1 MWYGTVLGR
10 WTGSMQREELQTVAV
25 SAGFAAALVAI
36 FTGRLPRW
44 LRIVLVACLVAL
56 GCGAGLFGY
65 RHSTRPTTLTVAVG
79 SVDGS
84 ASQLMSALAA
94 QLASTGA
101 PVRLKVVEKGTV
113 LEASKAFSA
122 GQVDLAI
129 ARDDVGDLSNALTV
143 VVVTHGVVLLIA
155 PPGTSMT
162 NIDDLKGKTIGVVGG
177 EVNRKVVEAL
187 ANAYDPARVQLRF
200 KDLTVAD
207 IPQALQSKQINALL
221 VVMPVTEKYLTML
234 RNLFPRR
241 AKQNLTL
248 IPIESAG
255 AIAAVTK
262 YYQSY
267 DLPKGT
273 VQGSPPIPDEDMA
286 TLRVPFYLVANKR
299 LSSDLVGSLAKAI
312 METRQDLI
320 SEFPLLAQISAP
332 NTDKTDA
339 DNDTYIPIHP
349 GANAYFSGDEKTFF
363 DKYGDQIF
371 YGTLLLGTLTSILAA
386 VWEYMTRAENKPE
399 NSPLMRL
406 YALTDYISKASK
418 GAELT
423 EVERRIDDILKGEL
437 EKHAKGEAE
446 AEETAALGLA
456 THRLEHLIAQRRAT
470 LDGAQANEIV

>member
-1 MWYGTVLGR
+1 
-10 WTGSMQREELQTVAV
+10 MQREELQTAAV
-25 SAGFAAALVAI
+25 SAGFAAVLVAI

-44 LRIVLVACLVAL
+44 LRIVLVAGLVAL
-56 GCGAGLFGY
+56 ACGAALFGY
-65 RHSTRPTTLTVAVG
+65 RHSTQPTTLTVVVG
-79 SVDGS
+79 SLDGS

-113 LEASKAFSA
+113 LEATKAFSA
-122 GQVDLAI
+122 GQADLAI
-129 ARDDVGDLSNALTV
+129 ARDDVGDLSSAQTV
-143 VVVTHGVVLLIA
+143 VVVTRGVVLLIA
-155 PPGTSMT
+155 PPGSSMTSM
-162 NIDDLKGKTIGVVGG
+162 DDLKGKTIGVVGG
-177 EVNRKVVEAL
+177 EVNHKVVEAL
-187 ANAYDPARVQLRF
+187 ANAYDPSRAQLHF

-207 IPQALQSKQINALL
+207 IPQALKSKQINALL
-221 VVMPVTEKYLTML
+221 VVMPVTEKYLTIL
-234 RNLFPRR
+234 RNLFPRN

-262 YYQSY
+262 YYQTY

-273 VQGSPPIPDEDMA
+273 VQGSPPIPDDDMT
-286 TLRVPFYLVANKR
+286 TLRVPFYLVANKK
-299 LSSDLVGSLAKAI
+299 LSGDVVASLAKAI
-312 METRQDLI
+312 MDIRRDLI
-320 SEFPLLAQISAP
+320 GEYPLLAQINAP

-339 DNDTYIPIHP
+339 DSDTYIPIHP
-349 GANAYFSGDEKTFF
+349 GASAYFSGDEKTFF

-371 YGTLLLGTLTSILAA
+371 YGTLLLGTLTSLLAA
-386 VWEYMTRAENKPE
+386 VWKYMTRAEHKPE

-406 YALTDYISKASK
+406 YALTDFISKANK

-423 EVERRIDDILKGEL
+423 EAERRIDDILKGEL

-446 AEETAALGLA
+446 AAETAALGLA

-470 LDGAQANEIV
+470 LDGAQALTLRDSEN

>member
-1 MWYGTVLGR
+1 
-10 WTGSMQREELQTVAV
+10 MQREELQTVAV
-25 SAGFAAALVAI
+25 SAGFAAVLVAI

-44 LRIVLVACLVAL
+44 LRIILVAGLVAL
-56 GCGAGLFGY
+56 ACGAGLFAY
-65 RHSTRPTTLTVAVG
+65 RHSTQPTTLTVAVG
-79 SVDGS
+79 SLDGS

-113 LEASKAFSA
+113 SEATKAFSA
-122 GQVDLAI
+122 GQADLAI
-129 ARDDVGDLSNALTV
+129 VRNDVGDLSSAQTV
-143 VVVTHGVVLLIA
+143 VVVTRGVVLLIA
-155 PPGTSMT
+155 PPGSSMTSM
-162 NIDDLKGKTIGVVGG
+162 DDLKGKTIGVVGG
-177 EVNRKVVEAL
+177 EVNHKVVEAL
-187 ANAYDPARVQLRF
+187 ASAYDPSRAQLHF

-207 IPQALQSKQINALL
+207 IPQALKSKQINALL
-221 VVMPVTEKYLTML
+221 VVMPVTEKYLTIL
-234 RNLFPRR
+234 RNLFPRN

-262 YYQSY
+262 YYQTY

-273 VQGSPPIPDEDMA
+273 VQGSPPIPDDDMT
-286 TLRVPFYLVANKR
+286 TLRVPFYLVANKK
-299 LSSDLVGSLAKAI
+299 LSGDAVGALAKAI
-312 METRQDLI
+312 MDIRRDLI
-320 SEFPLLAQISAP
+320 SEYPLLAQISPP

-339 DNDTYIPIHP
+339 DSDTYIPIHP

-371 YGTLLLGTLTSILAA
+371 YGTLLLGTLTSLLAA
-386 VWEYMTRAENKPE
+386 VWKYMTRAEHKPE

-406 YALTDYISKASK
+406 YALTDFISKANK
-418 GAELT
+418 GTDLT
-423 EVERRIDDILKGEL
+423 EAERRIDDILKGEL

-446 AEETAALGLA
+446 AAETAALGLA

-470 LDGAQANEIV
+470 LDGARASPLCDTED